1 MSDLP
6 IYPYPSFSLSHEA
19 PYHRWWPGRKTGPTE
34 GTESYLGT
42 TWEKKQTEYAKK
54 NTTSHTQKQYKCRKR
69 DIIHRQQHDTQLSYT
84 NTYDEHLFDFKT
96 STPQLPKELGL
107 ITSFCKQPV
116 PGVTCFGSR
125 PLHISS
131 PIPDCNLD
139 QEVFLWNSTNL
150 EYQVY

>member
-1 MSDLP
+1 MMARPQNRSHRRHRKLP
-6 IYPYPSFSLSHEA
+6 RNNLREETNGIC
-19 PYHRWWPGRKTGPTE
+19 
-34 GTESYLGT
+34 
-42 TWEKKQTEYAKK
+42 KKKHNLT
-54 NTTSHTQKQYKCRKR
+54 HTHIQYKCRKR
-69 DIIHRQQHDTQLSYT
+69 DILHRQQHDTQLSYT